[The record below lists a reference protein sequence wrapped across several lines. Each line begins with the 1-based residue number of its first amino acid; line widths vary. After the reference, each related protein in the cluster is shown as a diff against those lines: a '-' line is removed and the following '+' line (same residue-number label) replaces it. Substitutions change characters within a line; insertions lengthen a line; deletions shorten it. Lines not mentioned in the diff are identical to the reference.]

1 MKTKETQ
8 KREGIIAGFKLL
20 WKFLDA
26 KKRIQ
31 FIFCFVFS
39 LFTGLIHVYISL
51 IPALVVAKLTGQS
64 MKLLGFIDLTQLDTI
79 PFFIVVF
86 GIVVLMWIFGML
98 HYRMIDV
105 FARKCMCFVNQ
116 KVQDTLLLERKNM
129 DLGMTIGEANYIAKS
144 SVDNIYEIIEPFC
157 WNFFKAIVTAIV
169 IVIQVFTVS
178 WIVGLLEIASVII
191 VCLCVYIRT
200 KIQIP
205 VVSKIERSNAKIG
218 NHFLMSIT
226 NMPMITMIRSKNRE
240 KEELSKLNNEYLK
253 HHIKR
258 ANICFYYWV
267 GILSIE
273 YIILAIMCIAFF
285 LTSKSPNLASE
296 TTMIISMTLSIYSKS
311 EDWGWQISNIQSAS
325 IKLCNLKRL
334 YPSESQLLS
343 NTNLPI
349 EKIKNNPITTLTV
362 KDYKVKLGSFEKLYN
377 QKFESGNIYVINGQ
391 SGQGKTTLINAI
403 CGLRE
408 IESGHLVVNKRQ
420 KVSSLYD
427 YREKI
432 SYLFQDSILFDRS
445 LQENLSY
452 PELELNEKSKELV
465 NFFDMEKLLNRPN
478 QNSTLSKTLSGGEKK
493 RVDIIRT
500 LSKESDIYLLDEPTN
515 DLDPTNVEKVL
526 LQMQKLA
533 NNGKIVITISHD
545 ERVSQITKNI
555 INI

>member
-1 MKTKETQ
+1 MKTKET
-8 KREGIIAGFKLL
+8 KSKESIIASLKLL
-20 WKFLDA
+20 WKFLDV

-31 FIFCFVFS
+31 FVFCFVFS
-39 LFTGLIHVYISL
+39 LFTGLINVYISL

-64 MKLLGFIDLTQLDTI
+64 MPLLGFIDLTQLDTI

-86 GIVVLMWIFGML
+86 SIVVVMWVLGML

-105 FARKCMCFVNQ
+105 FARKCMCLVNQ
-116 KVQDTLLLERKNM
+116 KVQDILLLERKNM
-129 DLGMTIGEANYIAKS
+129 DIGMTIGEANYIAKC

-157 WNFFKAIVTAIV
+157 WNLFNTIVTVVATI
-169 IVIQVFTVS
+169 IQVFTVS
-178 WIVGLLEIASVII
+178 WIIGLLEIASVILI
-191 VCLCVYIRT
+191 CLSVFVRT
-200 KIQIP
+200 KLQIP
-205 VVSKIERSNAKIG
+205 VVSKIEKTSAKIG
-218 NHFLMSIT
+218 NHFLMTLT
-226 NMPMITMIRSKNRE
+226 NMPMIVMLRSKKRE
-240 KEELSKLNNEYLK
+240 KEELENLNNSYLK
-253 HHIKR
+253 SHIKR
-258 ANICFYYWV
+258 ANICFFYWV
-267 GILSIE
+267 AILTIE
-273 YIILAIMCIAFF
+273 YSMIAIMCIAFF
-285 LTSKSPNLASE
+285 LTSNSPNLASE
-296 TTMIISMTLSIYSKS
+296 TTMIISMTLSVYSKS

-334 YPSESQLLS
+334 YPQKTQLISSS
-343 NTNLPI
+343 NQEVL
-349 EKIKNNPITTLTV
+349 EIKNKPIRTLTV

-420 KVSSLYD
+420 KVSSLYQ

-452 PELELNEKSKELV
+452 PELELNEKSKELA

-500 LSKESDIYLLDEPTN
+500 LSKDCDIYLLDEPTN
-515 DLDPTNVEKVL
+515 DLDPTNVDKVL
-526 LQMQKLA
+526 LQMQRLA
-533 NNGKIVITISHD
+533 REGKIVITISHD
-545 ERVSQITKNI
+545 ARVSQITQNVI
-555 INI
+555 SL